1 MKNIIGIV
9 QARTGSTRLPNKVI
23 KKIGNKTVLETLLY
37 RIDKVD
43 LLNSLIVATT
53 TKKEDDIIEIISLK
67 SGFKVFRGSEENV
80 LDRYY
85 KTAKEYNAD
94 IIVRITADNPL
105 TDSDLMKNIIS
116 YLLNN
121 KCDYVSSKETI
132 LGTGS
137 EVFTFEALEDA
148 WLNSK
153 QKFQKEHVTPYIRE
167 NDKKFKVAYVNPV
180 EALKREDIRL
190 TIDTSEDLK
199 FYLELCDSLG
209 DLSLVSINTIIN
221 FLDANPEVKRINQ
234 HVKQRYYKH

>member
-1 MKNIIGIV
+1 MKNIVGIV

-23 KKIGNKTVLETLLY
+23 KKIGKKTVLETLLC
-37 RIDKVD
+37 RIEKVD
-43 LLNSLIVATT
+43 LINRLIVATT

-67 SGFKVFRGSEENV
+67 NGFNVFRGSEENV

-85 KTAKEYNAD
+85 KTAKEYNAE

-105 TDSDLMKNIIS
+105 TDSDLMQDIVN

-121 KCDYVSSKETI
+121 NCDYVSSKEVI

-153 QKFQKEHVTPYIRE
+153 EKFQKEHVTPYIRE

-180 EALKREDIRL
+180 EVLKREDIRL
-190 TIDTSEDLK
+190 TIDTPEDLK
-199 FYLELCDSLG
+199 LYSELYNYLG

-221 FLDANPEVKRINQ
+221 FMDSNPEIKRINQ
-234 HVKQRYYKH
+234 HVKQRYYKQ